1 MFASELIFC
10 KLSKR
15 KNPINCF
22 KEDEGDANIGLAYE
36 KKNKKNP
43 SLQQSIQ
50 KYKEKTVFLSL
61 MLFKCLLKKYF
72 CFYVFYYFI
81 FMFCIVIV
89 SYKLSGGWKSL
100 VLARNAVDVS
110 LLIGAFQHLIT
121 YRIMSLARYMLT
133 GGLGRNAKLLLST
146 LARHASVSSLYLTKN
161 TFLSLVLLSLGFWRG
176 DGIDS
181 LPNISPL

>member
-1 MFASELIFC
+1 
-10 KLSKR
+10 
-15 KNPINCF
+15 
-22 KEDEGDANIGLAYE
+22 
-36 KKNKKNP
+36 
-43 SLQQSIQ
+43 
-50 KYKEKTVFLSL
+50 

-72 CFYVFYYFI
+72 CFYVFDYFI

-146 LARHASVSSLYLTKN
+146 LARHASVSSLYLKKKHISLTCASVVRVLERWWN
-161 TFLSLVLLSLGFWRG
+161 RLSAEHLTFVTFLTVANLWLNGE
-176 DGIDS
+176 
-181 LPNISPL
+181 LPVQ